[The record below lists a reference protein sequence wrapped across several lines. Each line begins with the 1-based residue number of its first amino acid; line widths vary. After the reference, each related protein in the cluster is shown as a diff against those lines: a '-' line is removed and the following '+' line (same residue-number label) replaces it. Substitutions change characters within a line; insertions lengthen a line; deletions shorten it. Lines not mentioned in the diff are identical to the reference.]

1 MAAGN
6 FITEFL
12 PTGKQNLAPAFAK
25 KGSITACFLP
35 RKYGGENVRQSSKAV
50 RIGGCIMLSDP
61 PADPREG

>member
-35 RKYGGENVRQSSKAV
+35 RKYGGEKCTA
-50 RIGGCIMLSDP
+50 IIEGCAHRRLHN
-61 PADPREG
+61 AL